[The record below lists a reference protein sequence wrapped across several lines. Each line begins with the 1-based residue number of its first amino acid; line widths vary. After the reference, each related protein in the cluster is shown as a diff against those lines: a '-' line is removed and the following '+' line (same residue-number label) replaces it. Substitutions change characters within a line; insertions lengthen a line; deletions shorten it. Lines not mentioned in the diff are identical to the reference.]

1 MKKKKDK
8 VKRFYCLDLSC
19 CLYLIPTTTS
29 IHTMM
34 SDQYL
39 TCPYFFYSEYMDGTL
54 CGFMIVELT
63 MTVYFIQT
71 SDFPVGTHHG

>member
-1 MKKKKDK
+1 MKRKKDK
-8 VKRFYCLDLSC
+8 VKSFYCLDLSC

-54 CGFMIVELT
+54 CGFYDCGVDHDSLF
-63 MTVYFIQT
+63 Y
-71 SDFPVGTHHG
+71 SNK